1 MKMKKVNIDE
11 QTLRKLHFELGT
23 THKMAE
29 RLKVSNVTVIRYM
42 RTYHIPRTT
51 KLHLY
56 LNNSGVGRLCEL
68 YVADFPYF
76 RKYFTDFGEI
86 DDKNKFDGLWYENKV
101 NIKSTHSKGR
111 KSFRVKK
118 KRHDVLYYICCVYDD
133 DIDPL
138 IPIAIYVIPARVYP
152 RTTITISL
160 SPNSKYESFRLKPR
174 IDFDVEEAERY
185 NKEFKE
191 KYSYPV
197 NR

>member
-1 MKMKKVNIDE
+1 MKIKKENIDE
-11 QTLRKLHFELGT
+11 QMLRKLHFELGT

-29 RLKVSNVTVIRYM
+29 KLGMSNVTVIKYM
-42 RTYHIPRTT
+42 RLYHIPRIP
-51 KLHLY
+51 LLY
-56 LNNSGVGRLCEL
+56 LYNNNSGWGRLAEL
-68 YVADFPYF
+68 FIMDFPYF
-76 RKYFTDFGEI
+76 KKHFKDFGEI

-138 IPIAIYVIPARVYP
+138 IPIAIYVIPARVCP

-185 NKEFKE
+185 NKEFTE